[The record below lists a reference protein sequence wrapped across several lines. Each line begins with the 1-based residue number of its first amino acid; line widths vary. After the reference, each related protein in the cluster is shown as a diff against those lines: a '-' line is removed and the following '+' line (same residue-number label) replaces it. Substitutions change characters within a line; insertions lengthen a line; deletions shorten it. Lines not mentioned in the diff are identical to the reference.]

1 MADLEY
7 GKDVPKVYSESRW
20 LQCGLRLCGNA
31 CCVFL
36 GLCGVAW
43 VFHAIPTQW
52 GYVSDM
58 PSYGKTLLWASL
70 AYHTD
75 AYSGYRTAFS
85 PPPPSFSRQ
94 LFELPSDGSQ
104 WHSCKGAAVLCS
116 VMYTYDDCVSER
128 DCEWHG

>member
-7 GKDVPKVYSESRW
+7 GKYAPKVYSESRW
-20 LQCGLRLCGNA
+20 LQCGLMSCGNV

-43 VFHAIPTQW
+43 LFHAIPTQW

-70 AYHTD
+70 AHHTD

-85 PPPPSFSRQ
+85 PPPPSFSRRLDALKALADDPDGQ
-94 LFELPSDGSQ
+94 IPPSPPVEILELFQ
-104 WHSCKGAAVLCS
+104 
-116 VMYTYDDCVSER
+116 SER
-128 DCEWHG
+128 